1 MAIVSTIDAGQS
13 FGDVDIFRNVSVAVE
28 SDSKIAL
35 VGPNGIGKTTLLMI
49 LAGLAQPTSGKAQI
63 SGRTRIGYLR
73 QEAMAAFAEGEN
85 TVYAEMMTAFAG
97 IQAQEARLHEIEDL
111 MSQGQMGD
119 DLMDEYGT
127 IQEQFEAA
135 GGYDYEFRIKQV
147 LQGLGFAEPEWE
159 TPLRHLSGG
168 QQTRALLA
176 RLLLEKP
183 DLLILD
189 EPTNHLDVEALEW
202 LEQML
207 RNWEGA
213 VLIVSHDR
221 YFLDKVVNTVWEMSR
236 LGIVTYRGNYSA
248 YLKQRQERWERHQK
262 VYEEEKARLEAEMDY
277 IRLNITNRNP
287 ELAQGKLKRLTRDV
301 VAIEQYGLMRFRDK
315 SWSEMGLGRQR
326 SMSVE
331 EAGKAVRAI
340 KGPDEDLP
348 KLNLSLHSGHKSESI
363 VLRTTS
369 LEVGYPGKLLF
380 NTDKIELHRL
390 EVAALIGS
398 NGVGKTTFLR
408 TIMSEIAPLSGTVKA
423 GENVKIGYFAQAHES
438 LNPENT
444 VLDELLRH
452 KELPMTDARKHLAMF
467 LFRKDTVFKQIS
479 MLSGG
484 ERGRLALAI
493 LALEGAN
500 FLLLD
505 EPTNHLDIP
514 AQEVLQEVL
523 ENFEGTILL
532 VSHDRYLV
540 DRLATQVWNLEEGH
554 LEVFDGPYQEFLD
567 SRVPEAQVQR

>member
-1 MAIVSTIDAGQS
+1 MAIVTTTDAGQS
-13 FGDVDIFRNVSVAVE
+13 FGDVDIFRNISVTIQ

-35 VGPNGIGKTTLLMI
+35 VGPNGIGKTTLLMM
-49 LAGLAQPTSGKAQI
+49 LSGLAQPTSGKVQI
-63 SGRTRIGYLR
+63 APRTRIGYLR
-73 QEAMAAFAEGEN
+73 QEAMQAFLEHGN
-85 TVYAEMMTAFAG
+85 TIYSEMMTAFSG
-97 IQAQEARLHEIEDL
+97 IQAQEVRLHEIEDL
-111 MSQGQMGD
+111 MAQGEMGD
-119 DLMDEYGT
+119 ELMDEYGT

-147 LQGLGFAEPEWE
+147 LQGLGFDKSQWE
-159 TPLRHLSGG
+159 TPLQHLSGG

-176 RLLLEKP
+176 RIILEKP

-207 RNWEGA
+207 RTWDGA

-221 YFLDKVVNTVWEMSR
+221 YFLDKVVNTVWEMNR
-236 LGIVTYRGNYSA
+236 IEVVTYRGNYSA
-248 YLKQRQERWERHQK
+248 YIKQRQERWERHQK
-262 VYEEEKARLEAEMDY
+262 IYEEEKARLEAEMEY
-277 IRLNITNRNP
+277 IRVNISNRNP
-287 ELAQGKLKRLTRDV
+287 ELAQGKLKRVTRDL
-301 VAIEQYGLMRFRDK
+301 VAIEQVGLMRFRDK

-326 SMSVE
+326 SMTVE
-331 EAGKAVRAI
+331 EAGRAVRSI

-348 KLNLSLHSGHKSESI
+348 KFNLTLKSGHKSESI
-363 VLRTTS
+363 VLRTTG
-369 LEVGYPGKLLF
+369 LQVGYPDKPLF
-380 NTDKIELHRL
+380 TTDKIELHRL

-408 TIMSEIAPLSGTVKA
+408 TIMGLVEPLSGSVNP
-423 GENVKIGYFAQAHES
+423 GQNVKIGYFAQAHES
-438 LNPENT
+438 LNPEST
-444 VLDELLRH
+444 VLEELLRH
-452 KELPMTDARKHLAMF
+452 KELPMTDARKHLAQF

-523 ENFEGTILL
+523 ENFEGTILI

-540 DRLATQVWNLEEGH
+540 DRLATQIWNLETGH
-554 LEVFDGPYQEFLD
+554 LQVFEGDYQEFLTA
-567 SRVPEAQVQR
+567 RTPEMQAQR

>member
-1 MAIVSTIDAGQS
+1 MTIVTTSDVGQS
-13 FGDVDIFRNVSVAVE
+13 FGDVDLFRNVSVGI
-28 SDSKIAL
+28 DGNSKIAL

-49 LAGLAQPTSGKAQI
+49 LAGLSQPSAGKVHTAQ
-63 SGRTRIGYLR
+63 RTRIGYLR
-73 QEAMAAFAEGEN
+73 QEAIQAFAKREN
-85 TVYAEMMTAFAG
+85 TVYAEMMTAFG
-97 IQAQEARLHEIEDL
+97 GVQEQEARLHAIEDL
-111 MSQGQMGD
+111 MAQGEMGD
-119 DLMDEYGT
+119 ELMDEYGAL
-127 IQEQFEAA
+127 QEKFEAA

-147 LQGLGFAEPEWE
+147 LQGLGFDQSQWN
-159 TPLRHLSGG
+159 TLIQHLSGG
-168 QQTRALLA
+168 QQTRAVLA

-221 YFLDKVVNTVWEMSR
+221 YFLDLVVNTVWEMSR
-236 LGIVTYRGNYSA
+236 VGVVAYRGNYSA

-262 VYEEEKARLEAEMDY
+262 VYDEEKARLELEMEY
-277 IRLNITNRNP
+277 IRINISSRNP
-287 ELAQGKLKRLTRDV
+287 ELAQGKLKRVTRDL
-301 VAIEQYGLMRFRDK
+301 VAIEEVGLMRFRDK

-326 SMSVE
+326 SMSIE
-331 EAGKAVRAI
+331 EAGKAIRAL

-348 KLNLSLHSGHKSESI
+348 KLNIALKSGHKSESV
-363 VLRTTS
+363 VLRATS
-369 LEVGYPGKLLF
+369 LHIGHPDKPLF
-380 NTDKIELHRL
+380 TTDKIELHRL
-390 EVAALIGS
+390 ECAALIGS

-408 TIMSEIAPLSGTVKA
+408 TIMGQVAPLSGSVNP
-423 GENVKIGYFAQAHES
+423 GVNVKIGYFAQAHTA

-444 VLDELLRH
+444 VLDELLQH
-452 KELPMTDARKHLAMF
+452 KELPMTDARKHLAQF
-467 LFRKDTVFKQIS
+467 LFRKETVFKQIS

-540 DRLATQVWNLEEGH
+540 DRLATQIWNLESGH
-554 LEVFDGPYQEFLD
+554 LQIFDGDYQKFLS
-567 SRVPEAQVQR
+567 SRTAELVG

>member
-1 MAIVSTIDAGQS
+1 MAIVTTTEIGQS
-13 FGDVDIFRNVSVAVE
+13 FGDVDLFRNVTVSVEA
-28 SDSKIAL
+28 DSKIAL
-35 VGPNGIGKTTLLMI
+35 VGPNGVGKTTLLQIM
-49 LAGLAQPTSGKAQI
+49 AGMAQPTTGKAAIAQ
-63 SGRTRIGYLR
+63 RTRVGYLR
-73 QEAMAAFAEGEN
+73 QEALRAFTERGN
-85 TVYAEMMTAFAG
+85 GLYAEMMTAFAAV
-97 IQAQEARLHEIEDL
+97 QAQEARMHEIEVL
-111 MSQGQMGD
+111 MGEGHFED
-119 DLMDEYGT
+119 ALMEEYGT
-127 IQEQFEAA
+127 LQEQFEAA
-135 GGYDYEFRIKQV
+135 GGYDYEYRIKQV
-147 LQGLGFAEPEWE
+147 LQGLGFDESSWA
-159 TPLRHLSGG
+159 TPLAQLSGG

-221 YFLDKVVNTVWEMSR
+221 YFLDKVVNTVWEMSKI
-236 LGIVTYRGNYSA
+236 GVVTYRGNYSA

-262 VYEEEKARLEAEMDY
+262 TYEEEKARLEAEMDY
-277 IRLNITNRNP
+277 IRVNISNRNP
-287 ELAQGKLKRLTRDV
+287 ELAQGKLKRVTRDL
-301 VAIEQYGLMRFRDK
+301 VAIEQVGLMRFRDK

-326 SMSVE
+326 SMTVE
-331 EAGKAVRAI
+331 EAGRAVRSL
-340 KGPDEDLP
+340 KGPDDDLP
-348 KLNLSLHSGHKSESI
+348 KLNMRLQSSHKGEQI
-363 VLRTTS
+363 VLRATP
-369 LEVGYPGKLLF
+369 LQIGYPGKRLF
-380 NTDKIELHRL
+380 STDQIELHRL

-408 TIMSEIAPLSGTVKA
+408 TIMGQVEPLAGNLKP
-423 GENVKIGYFAQAHES
+423 GENVKIGYFAQAHDS

-452 KELPMTDARKHLAMF
+452 KELPMPDARKHLAQF
-467 LFRKDTVFKQIS
+467 LFRKDSVFKQIS

-540 DRLATQVWNLEEGH
+540 DRLATQIWNLEGGH
-554 LEVFDGPYQEFLD
+554 LQVFDGDYQQFLT
-567 SRVPEAQVQR
+567 SRNLEAQPAR